1 MREAERAARFEAV
14 AATVVEPVRRYLHRR
29 TDADTAEDVLSETL
43 LVCWRRL
50 DEIPDETLPWTY
62 VVARHC
68 LANATRSDRRQA
80 RLVGRIRAVDPPAA
94 ATPGPDAGDDT
105 VDRALATLSPDDAE
119 VLRLWAWE
127 DLGAGAIGTVLGI
140 TPNAASIRLHRA
152 KQRLRDALGKIDGPD
167 GHGQDTE
174 RSRG

>member
-1 MREAERAARFEAV
+1 MEKDRSTRFEALV
-14 AATVVEPVRRYLHRR
+14 AAVGEPVRRFLHRR
-29 TDADTAEDVLSETL
+29 TDADTAEDVLAETL

-50 DEIPDETLPWTY
+50 DEVPDEALPWAY

-68 LANATRSDRRQA
+68 LANAERSQRRQT
-80 RLVGRIRAVDPPAA
+80 RLVGRIRAVDPPVVS
-94 ATPGPDAGDDT
+94 TPGPDAGDDT
-105 VDRALATLSPDDAE
+105 LDRALASLAPDDAE

-127 DLGAGAIGTVLGI
+127 DLGAGAVGTVLGI
-140 TPNAASIRLHRA
+140 SPNAASIRLHRA
-152 KQRLRDALGKIDGPD
+152 KQRLKAALGKNDGPD

>member
-1 MREAERAARFEAV
+1 MREGERAARFHAV
-14 AATVVEPVRRYLHRR
+14 AAVVVEPVRRYLHRR

-50 DEIPDETLPWTY
+50 DDIPDDVLPWTY
-62 VVARHC
+62 VVARNC
-68 LANATRSDRRQA
+68 LANADRSDRRQA
-80 RLVGRIRAVDPPAA
+80 RLIGRIRAVDPPAT
-94 ATPGPDAGDDT
+94 ATPGPDSADDT
-105 VDRALATLSPDDAE
+105 LDRAFASLSADDAE

-127 DLGAGAIGTVLGI
+127 DLAPAAIGTVLGI

-152 KQRLRDALGKIDGPD
+152 KQRLRAALGKSDHPD